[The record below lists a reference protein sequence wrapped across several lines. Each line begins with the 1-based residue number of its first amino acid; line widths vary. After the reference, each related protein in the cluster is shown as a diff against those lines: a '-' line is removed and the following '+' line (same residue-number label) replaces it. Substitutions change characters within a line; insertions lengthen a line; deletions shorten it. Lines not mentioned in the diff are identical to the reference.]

1 VASRS
6 PESGRIDP
14 RSPFRGLRSFSAS
27 AEDAALFFGRDRERE
42 MITSNL
48 LASRLTL
55 LYGQSGVGKSSI
67 LCAGVVYPLR
77 QTAPSRLAA
86 LSGAAESGIVT
97 APTRII
103 ASPRVAA
110 SRRRAV
116 CYVSEWHG
124 DPRGAILKAVIDEA
138 KRLTDGDWPS
148 IEDEAP
154 LDEVLKD
161 CSEQLDAQILL
172 ILDQFEQY
180 FLYHPPTQAAE
191 FDRELANA
199 IMWPDL
205 RMRCLISLR
214 QDALVELDRFK
225 GAIPNLFDNR
235 LRLQGLTEQAALE
248 AIRGPIECY
257 NEQRGRG
264 VPAVELEPGLAEGVV
279 GELSEELSPLA
290 RGRGVPSALGD
301 SSVAGG
307 RIEPAHLQ
315 LVMEALWEHELEGGS
330 TVLRVESL
338 ATLGGCGEIVRSR
351 VEVGLDALPAR
362 LRPVAAR
369 AIRFL
374 VTPSGTKVAHTV
386 ADLADYAKAPAA
398 RVGDTLER
406 LCKLRIL
413 RPLAPPEGSQE
424 PRYEVFHDL
433 LAEPIL
439 EWRARFEAQ
448 RLRARVRWLLA
459 AVITAVAAAFAIGT
473 YSIDP
478 AALRDLELSTLDAR
492 FAIRGTVT
500 AGREIVIVALDDRT
514 LRALGGRIAP
524 SLRPDH
530 AELIDLLVAGQ
541 PKAIAYDVEFTSA
554 GDESQLLAA
563 IRRAKGR
570 LVLVSEHFDDEGQVP
585 LFGRQQLGGAT
596 ELLEELNAHAGLGAF
611 PLDPGN
617 VYRRMWRHA
626 PNSKLPTLSAQVDE
640 IVAPHSVPAFANTA
654 LIDYHGSPRT
664 FTTVSML
671 DVLRGA
677 IRPSFF
683 KGKIVVVGMTAR
695 AGKDLHR
702 TSVTSAPTMPGVEI
716 QANAIATL
724 RHGLGLKEASTAVAV
739 LLIVLLSLFALLAAP
754 LPWWGAL
761 ALFAGT
767 AGAYL
772 IAIQILFDD
781 GLYLPLVYP
790 LLALAIAGTGTLAIR
805 VYTSVR

>member
-1 VASRS
+1 MASRS
-6 PESGRIDP
+6 PEADRIELD
-14 RSPFRGLRSFSAS
+14 SPFRGLQSFSAS

-42 MITSNL
+42 LIASNL

-55 LYGQSGVGKSSI
+55 LYGQSGIGKSSV

-77 QTAPSRLAA
+77 RAAPSRLNAPSVVV
-86 LSGAAESGIVT
+86 SGVAV

-103 ASPRVAA
+103 TPPRVAA
-110 SRRRAV
+110 ARRRVA

-124 DPRGAILKAVIDEA
+124 DPRRAILEAVSEEA
-138 KRLTDGDWPS
+138 GRLTGGDWPAVG
-148 IEDEAP
+148 DETP
-154 LDEVLKD
+154 LDEALKD
-161 CSEQLDAQILL
+161 CSERLDAQIVL

-180 FLYHPPTQAAE
+180 FLYHPPAQAVE
-191 FDRELANA
+191 FDRELASA
-199 IMWPDL
+199 LVWPDL
-205 RMRCLISLR
+205 RLRCLISLR
-214 QDALVELDRFK
+214 EDALVELDRFK

-248 AIRGPIECY
+248 AIRGPIERY
-257 NEQRGRG
+257 NKRRGRG

-279 GELSEELSPLA
+279 RELSEELSPLA

-301 SSVAGG
+301 SSAEEGL
-307 RIEPAHLQ
+307 IEPAHLQ

-330 TVLRVESL
+330 TVLRAESL
-338 ATLGGCGEIVRSR
+338 ATLGGCAEIVRSR
-351 VEVGLDALPAR
+351 VEAGLDALPAR

-374 VTPSGTKVAHTV
+374 VTPSGTKVAHTA
-386 ADLADYAKAPAA
+386 ADLADYAEAPAA
-398 RVGDTLER
+398 RVEDTLER

-413 RPLAPPEGSQE
+413 RPIAPSEGSQE

-459 AVITAVAAAFAIGT
+459 AVIAAVAAALAIGT
-473 YSIDP
+473 YSVDP
-478 AALRDLELSTLDAR
+478 AALRNLELGTLDAR
-492 FAIRGTVT
+492 FAIRGTVP
-500 AGREIVIVALDDRT
+500 AGREIVIVALDERT
-514 LRALGGRIAP
+514 LRALGGRIGP
-524 SLRPDH
+524 SLRPKH
-530 AELIDLLVAGQ
+530 AELIDLLLAGD
-541 PKAIAYDVEFTSA
+541 PKAIAYDVEFTSE
-554 GDESQLLAA
+554 GDERQLLAA
-563 IRRAKGR
+563 IKRANGR
-570 LVLVSEHFDDEGQVP
+570 IVLVSEHFDDEGQVP

-596 ELLEELNAHAGLGAF
+596 ELLEELNAHAGLGTF
-611 PLDPGN
+611 PLDPGG

-626 PNSKLPTLSAQVDE
+626 PNGKLLTLSAQVDE

-654 LIDYHGSPRT
+654 LIDYHGPPRT

-671 DVLRGA
+671 DVLHGA

-683 KGKIVVVGMTAR
+683 KGKIVVVGVTAQ
-695 AGKDLHR
+695 GKDRHR

-724 RHGLGLKEASTAVAV
+724 RHGLALREASTAVAV
-739 LLIVLLSLFALLAAP
+739 LLIVLLSLFTLLAAP

-767 AGAYL
+767 ASAYL
-772 IAIQILFDD
+772 IVVQVLFDH

-790 LLALAIAGTGTLAIR
+790 LLALALAGVGTLAVR
-805 VYTSVR
+805 VYTAVR